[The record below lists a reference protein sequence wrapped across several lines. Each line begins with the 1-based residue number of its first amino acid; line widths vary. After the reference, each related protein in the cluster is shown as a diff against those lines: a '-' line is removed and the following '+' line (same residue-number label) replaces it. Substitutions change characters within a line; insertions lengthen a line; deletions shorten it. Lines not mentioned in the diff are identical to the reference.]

1 MNSDTAPATTTKA
14 PDSGA
19 FADLTRS
26 SLFGWLDAN
35 YLRQIRER
43 QHVAGAP
50 LGAEAKISV

>member
-1 MNSDTAPATTTKA
+1 MTKA
-14 PDSGA
+14 PDYGA
-19 FADLTRS
+19 FDHLTRS
-26 SLFGWLDAN
+26 SLLGWLDAN